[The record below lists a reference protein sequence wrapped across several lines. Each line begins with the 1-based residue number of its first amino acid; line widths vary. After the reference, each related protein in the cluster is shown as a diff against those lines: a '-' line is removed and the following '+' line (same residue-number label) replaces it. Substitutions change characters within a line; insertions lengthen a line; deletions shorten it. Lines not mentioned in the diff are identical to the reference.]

1 MNRWRNFYR
10 SKQTDCNYRLVE
22 LASNVAHATSD
33 LVNNVKTIT
42 QSSSLED
49 PNAPESQLV
58 VAATKSAHAAT
69 KLVTVARIT
78 APSIQ
83 DPACQQ
89 QLADAMKDVSIAMKS
104 IFPEN
109 MDKSWLEKDDL
120 DKLRDATGKVSEAL
134 AALIGHMKKSVT
146 PNSSGAKYDDLV
158 YKTGELS
165 KISDREELIS
175 AVRQISTSA
184 IGPGGLVHLLKSD
197 ADDAKDKARQDW
209 VV

>member
-1 MNRWRNFYR
+1 M
-10 SKQTDCNYRLVE
+10 
-22 LASNVAHATSD
+22 AHATSD

-197 ADDAKDKARQDW
+197 ADGAKDKARQDR

>member
-1 MNRWRNFYR
+1 MKVLTFFFINLFLQQKYEFFLHPK
-10 SKQTDCNYRLVE
+10 KQTDGNYRLVE

-83 DPACQQ
+83 
-89 QLADAMKDVSIAMKS
+89 VI
-104 IFPEN
+104 
-109 MDKSWLEKDDL
+109 
-120 DKLRDATGKVSEAL
+120 
-134 AALIGHMKKSVT
+134 
-146 PNSSGAKYDDLV
+146 LV
-158 YKTGELS
+158 
-165 KISDREELIS
+165 
-175 AVRQISTSA
+175 A
-184 IGPGGLVHLLKSD
+184 
-197 ADDAKDKARQDW
+197 
-209 VV
+209 